1 MKYIQLK
8 DYQLKC
14 FKEKY
19 NLFSNNIILV
29 IDDKNKE
36 AFCILNKF
44 LKANVDY
51 WYAVMYF

>member
-19 NLFSNNIILV
+19 NLFSNDIILI
-29 IDDKNKE
+29 IDNENKK

-51 WYAVMYF
+51 CYAVMYF